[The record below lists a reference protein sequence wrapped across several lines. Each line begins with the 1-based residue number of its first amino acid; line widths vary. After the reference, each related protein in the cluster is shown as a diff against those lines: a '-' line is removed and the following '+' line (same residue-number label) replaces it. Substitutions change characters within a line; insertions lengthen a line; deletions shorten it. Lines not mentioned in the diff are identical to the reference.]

1 MFSRNSQ
8 AFTLIEAIVL
18 VAILGILATIAVPN
32 FIRLQTRTRT
42 SEALTNLALL
52 RDAQASTYAELGTF
66 IRAGSAPAGAPG
78 AQPRPWA
85 GANAL
90 EFRELLGFAPEGDVY
105 FQYGANG
112 SGDAFTLTAMSDL
125 DGVGARAQFGF
136 VHAAPGE
143 RVGIAHEFGSCAR
156 SGVYDAKTG
165 LATALDTIG
174 PCAEEDGRSRL

>member
-1 MFSRNSQ
+1 VSARRKQ
-8 AFTLIEAIVL
+8 AFTLIEGIVL
-18 VAILGILATIAVPN
+18 VAIVGILATIAVPN

-52 RDAQASTYAELGTF
+52 REAQTSAYAELGSF
-66 IRAGSAPAGAPG
+66 IRAGSAPAGVPG
-78 AQPRPWA
+78 TQPRPWT

-90 EFRELLGFAPEGDVY
+90 EFRELLGFEPESDVY

-125 DGVGARAQFGF
+125 DGVGARAEFGL

-143 RVGIAHEFGSCAR
+143 RVGIAHEFGSCPR
-156 SGVYDAKTG
+156 SGVFDPRTRR
-165 LATALDTIG
+165 ATALDRVG
-174 PCAEEDGRSRL
+174 PCGQEDGKSRL